1 MDHAPPN
8 KEIKGDF
15 MNWLRNC
22 FHYGFTNGI
31 PCLPSLH
38 AHPVALK
45 TPFPIRESRFLCVE
59 SLKRCKNRN
68 GWRHLVTSNLGTA
81 RLSNDLLHV
90 LNLGLAAA
98 ESTELNLVLV
108 NVLDSKYALTVSE
121 SEGSHL
127 LDRLLVIELH
137 KYGCVKLS
145 KCDRRLITA

>member
-1 MDHAPPN
+1 
-8 KEIKGDF
+8 

-31 PCLPSLH
+31 PCLPSPSCTPSGH
-38 AHPVALK
+38 K

-68 GWRHLVTSNLGTA
+68 GWRHLVTSSLGAA

-98 ESTELNLVLV
+98 ESTELNLLLV
-108 NVLDSKYALTVSE
+108 NVSSSKFALTVSGP
-121 SEGSHL
+121 EGSHGPG
-127 LDRLLVIELH
+127 LD
-137 KYGCVKLS
+137 GS
-145 KCDRRLITA
+145 KCDIVVAWNYASAIGL